1 MFNLAIFYGL
11 IGLGSLCL
19 GIFAYDQ
26 LYGSPMKHPEEGLG
40 VGRSWKDAGEI
51 RETDDS
57 LATLSE
63 IQQVID
69 LQRRIIHDQMI
80 DYQYPNGR
88 YNISANKLEDLVI
101 ERNGNPI
108 RSVVVSTW
116 RSGSTFFG
124 NIFTAS
130 PGLFYHFEPLVDFG
144 INKIRGPPLASQALK
159 NLKALFS
166 CDYSNLDRYLERV
179 KNQPYIFRTNPPL
192 WAQCQ
197 AHPSIC
203 YNHRFLSEMCKL
215 FPFQLMKILRPTLHI
230 AQELL
235 ADEKLGVRLVFLT
248 RDPRGVFQSRKHR
261 SFCQE
266 GLDCSDPILL
276 CKDMV
281 SDYNTAVELQKKYPS
296 TFRVLRYEDLSL
308 EPHKEVKK
316 LVEFYGLDFH
326 PNIKKY
332 IDTHTKYDFGDP
344 YTTFRDSKIAPFHWR
359 TELEFE
365 EVEEIQRNCF
375 VPMKHWGYVPAL
387 NISHQREFN
396 PVTNYMPHL

>member
-88 YNISANKLEDLVI
+88 YNISANELEDLVI

-124 NIFTAS
+124 NIFT
-130 PGLFYHFEPLVDFG
+130 
-144 INKIRGPPLASQALK
+144 
-159 NLKALFS
+159 
-166 CDYSNLDRYLERV
+166 
-179 KNQPYIFRTNPPL
+179 
-192 WAQCQ
+192 
-197 AHPSIC
+197 
-203 YNHRFLSEMCKL
+203 
-215 FPFQLMKILRPTLHI
+215 LMKILRPTLHI